1 MENPF
6 NIIDLFAGPGGLGE
20 GFSSLKTRGKP
31 VFKIR
36 MSVEKEVSAHN
47 TLTLRALYRSL
58 NSKKDRGIYH
68 DFVAGRISKEDM
80 IAALQDEW
88 AAALEET
95 LTTPSAL
102 GDDNQK
108 IHKRL
113 HELKAKHTGTPWV
126 VIGGPPCQ
134 AYSLVGRSRNK
145 GIKGYSAEADKRHF
159 LYEEYLEVLNI
170 IQPDIFVM
178 ENVKGILTASV
189 GGERIFP
196 RIRADLQHPTAAING
211 KATKSGK
218 RYKIYSLVTAP
229 DKNEELGSKYTAD
242 SSFIIRTENYGIP
255 QARHRVILLGVSE
268 DIDKEPELIKLQNPV
283 NIEHV
288 LIGLPPLRSKLSKSL
303 DSPEDWSTA
312 ILKQAHKVFDESKP
326 SSTLREVANHML
338 KISKHLKIDAPTVA
352 HSYKSH
358 SAISSKVPKQLRK
371 WILNDRPISVL
382 NHESRGH
389 IPEDLG
395 RYLFCSCWAQAYKG
409 SGISIPKA
417 EHFPK
422 ALTPKHLNW
431 NSGHFADR
439 FRVQAKGRPAT
450 TITSH
455 ISKDGHY
462 FIHYDPTQCRSLTVR
477 EAARIQTF
485 PDNYFFMGNR
495 TQQYVQVGN
504 AVPPFL
510 ARQIANVICKLLGH

>member
-1 MENPF
+1 METSINV
-6 NIIDLFAGPGGLGE
+6 IDLFAGPGGLGE
-20 GFSSLKTRGKP
+20 GFSSLKVRGNP

-47 TLTLRALYRSL
+47 TLTLRAFYRSL
-58 NSKKDRGIYH
+58 NSKKDRDIYH
-68 DFVAGRISKEDM
+68 NFVAGNISKEDM
-80 IAALQDEW
+80 IAALPHEW

-113 HELKAKHTGTPWV
+113 YELKTKHKDTPWV

-145 GIKGYSAEADKRHF
+145 GIKGYSTETDKRYF

-189 GGERIFP
+189 NGERIFP
-196 RIRADLQHPTAAING
+196 RIRKDLQHPSAAIRE
-211 KATKSGK
+211 KSTKSGK
-218 RYKIYSLVTAP
+218 RYKIYSLVVAP
-229 DKNEELGSKYTAD
+229 DKNEKLEPEYTTD
-242 SSFIIRTENYGIP
+242 SGFVIRTENYGIP
-255 QARHRVILLGVSE
+255 QARHRVILLGISE
-268 DIDKEPELIKLQNPV
+268 DIDKSPTLLKLQDTV

-288 LIGLPPLRSKLSKSL
+288 LIGLPPLRSKLSKGL
-303 DSPEDWSTA
+303 DSPKAWASA
-312 ILKQAHKVFDESKP
+312 ILKQANRVFQESE
-326 SSTLREVANHML
+326 SRSNLRRVANHML
-338 KISKHLKIDAPTVA
+338 DITDHLKSSAPTIA
-352 HSYKSH
+352 KTYKGQSQ
-358 SAISSKVPKQLRK
+358 ISSKVPELLGE
-371 WILNDRPISVL
+371 WLLNDQPIALL

-395 RYLFCSCWAQAYKG
+395 RYLFCSCWAETHKET
-409 SGISIPKA
+409 GISIPKA
-417 EHFPK
+417 EDFPK
-422 ALTPKHLNW
+422 ALKPKHLNW

-439 FRVQAKGRPAT
+439 FRIQAKGRPAT

-510 ARQIANVICKLLGH
+510 AAQIAKAIYKLLAV